1 MSQRSVASE
10 ALPGAVSSGDGQ
22 PPAGRRSGLLPVTVG
37 IALFLALAVLLAPGP
52 TPLGAQ
58 DGVVL
63 EGRVA
68 DEATGL
74 PLRGVRIFLVDLRR
88 DVLTDGA
95 GSFRIPSVPP
105 GTHRIRVEA
114 LGYRTEARDVTVA
127 AGAAPVRVALTR
139 EALPL
144 PEVVATGTPLRGV
157 APYQPGQAFG
167 AEELQAR
174 SADSFGQ
181 MLDGEP
187 GLAMHS
193 LGVATGRPV
202 IRGLDGDRVAV
213 LENGQRM
220 GDMSETAHDHAI
232 ALEPLTAERVE
243 VVRGPASLLYGS
255 SALGGV
261 VNLLRRDI
269 PTEWTRGLSGSSAL
283 QFASVNRL
291 RAGAGA
297 AEYGGG
303 SWAGRARASFR
314 DGNDFRAPGAPEG
327 VLGSTHT
334 RLNTGGLGV
343 GFEGDGVRGGAA
355 LDLHGHVFGI
365 PEELDDDDHRI
376 EIRSRRMRLSALLNL
391 SRPGDFF
398 RDLEFRTV
406 LAGYDQ
412 REVEI
417 ETTPDGSFEEAV
429 PHDFRRLTADAGV
442 TAVHGAVG
450 PVGQGAV
457 GFSALVS
464 ELRARGFEEFH
475 PDGQSL
481 SVAAFLFEQIPL
493 HDRVDLLLGLRFEHG
508 RTRAFEN
515 EVFPGFSD
523 RRTAT
528 TISGA
533 IGFGARLGPG
543 IEVGG
548 QLARAHRAP
557 LLEQLFADGPH
568 IGAGRFEV
576 GESTLAN
583 EVGHGVDL
591 FARLG
596 GDRVR
601 AELALFGNRIADFV
615 FPRNTGDVHPE
626 SGLPVVRWTASSAQ
640 FTGGEV
646 VVEVLA
652 TRDLRLRA
660 IGDLVRGVE
669 RNETRTPLPFIPPA
683 RGSLEAR
690 YDPGAWW
697 LGARAR
703 RAAQQSRVPP
713 TQEPTDGY
721 TLVDVQAGLRLGGR
735 DGHTLVVRVD
745 NALDEVY
752 RDHLSRVD
760 ERRFPMPGRNVTVVY
775 RLTF

>member
-1 MSQRSVASE
+1 MIQRSVEPE
-10 ALPGAVSSGDGQ
+10 ALPAAVLSGHGRH
-22 PPAGRRSGLLPVTVG
+22 PAGRRAGRLPATLGAALL
-37 IALFLALAVLLAPGP
+37 LATAVLLAPGP
-52 TPLGAQ
+52 GPLAAQ
-58 DGVVL
+58 DGVVV
-63 EGRVA
+63 EGRVT

-105 GTHRIRVEA
+105 GSHRMRVEA
-114 LGYRTEARDVTVA
+114 LGYRMQELEVTVA
-127 AGAAPVRVALTR
+127 AGAAPLHLALTR

-167 AEELQAR
+167 VEELQAR
-174 SADSFGQ
+174 AADSFGQ

-187 GLAMHS
+187 GLAMRS
-193 LGVATGRPV
+193 LGGATGRPV

-232 ALEPLTAERVE
+232 AMEPLTAERVE

-314 DGNDFRAPGAPEG
+314 DGSDFRAPGAPEG
-327 VLGSTHT
+327 VLGSTHS
-334 RLNTGGLGV
+334 RLSTGGVGL
-343 GFEGDGVRGGAA
+343 GFEGDRVRGGAA
-355 LDLHGHVFGI
+355 VDLHGHVFGI
-365 PEELDDDDHRI
+365 PEELDNEDEWI
-376 EIRSRRMRLSALLNL
+376 EIRSRRARLSGLLNV
-391 SRPGDFF
+391 SRPGALFQ
-398 RDLEFRTV
+398 DLEIRTAV
-406 LAGYDQ
+406 AGYHQ

-417 ETTPDGSFEEAV
+417 EAASDGSLEEEV
-429 PHDFRRLTADAGV
+429 PHDFRRLTADAGA
-442 TAVHGAVG
+442 TAVHGRLG
-450 PVGQGAV
+450 PFGQGAI
-457 GFSALVS
+457 GFSVLGS

-475 PDGQSL
+475 PDGRSL
-481 SVAAFLFEQIPL
+481 ALAAFAFEQIPL
-493 HDRVDLLLGLRFEHG
+493 HDRVDLLVGVRLEHG
-508 RTRAFEN
+508 WTRAFEN
-515 EVFPGFSD
+515 AVFPGFSD

-528 TISGA
+528 TVSGA
-533 IGFGARLGPG
+533 VGFGARLLEGL
-543 IEVGG
+543 EVGG

-568 IGAGRFEV
+568 IGAGRFEI
-576 GESTLAN
+576 GEPTLAN

-591 FARLG
+591 FARASG
-596 GDRVR
+596 GRIR
-601 AELALFGNRIADFV
+601 AEVALFGNWIEDFV
-615 FPRNTGDVHPE
+615 FPRNTGDVDAA
-626 SGLPVVRWTASSAQ
+626 SGLPVVRWTASSAA
-640 FTGGEV
+640 FNGGEV

-652 TRDLRLRA
+652 ARDLRVRA
-660 IGDLVRGVE
+660 TADMVRGVQRDE
-669 RNETRTPLPFIPPA
+669 ARTPLPFIPPV
-683 RGSLEAR
+683 RGSLDLR
-690 YDPGAWW
+690 YDPGDWW
-697 LGARAR
+697 FGARAR
-703 RAAQQSRVPP
+703 GAGRQDRVPP
-713 TQEPTDGY
+713 TQEATGGY
-721 TLVDVQAGLRLGGR
+721 TLLDLQAGLRLGGR
-735 DGHTLVVRVD
+735 EGHTLVLRVD
-745 NALDEVY
+745 NALDEIY

-775 RLTF
+775 RVTF